1 MATDMNRFEGKAVI
15 VTGAAS
21 GFGTAIAKKFAG
33 EGASV
38 MIADLDPE
46 GGEKVAADIE
56 GAVFCKVDVAS
67 EDDNKAMVDAA
78 VENFGKIDVMC
89 CNAGIPHRGS
99 YMTRMETEAFD
110 LMWAVNVRSIFLA
123 TRYCVPHMPE
133 GSSIISTASIGGKRP
148 RPGLT
153 PYNASKAAVITLTK
167 GMAVEL
173 APNIRANCVCPV
185 SSPTNFDMRSMGQQH
200 LSEEMEANV
209 IAGIPMG
216 RRATPEDVA
225 DAYAFLA
232 SDEAKFLTGVA
243 LDIDGGRSIQ

>member
-1 MATDMNRFEGKAVI
+1 MNRFEGKCVI

-21 GFGTAIAKKFAG
+21 GFGTAIARKFAG

-38 MIADLDPE
+38 VVADLDE
-46 GGEKVAADIE
+46 AGAKAVSGELPGSIP
-56 GAVFCKVDVAS
+56 FTIDVAD
-67 EDDNKAMVDAA
+67 EAQNEAMVQAA
-78 VENFGKIDVMC
+78 VDAFGKIDVMC

-99 YMTRMETEAFD
+99 YMTRMAVEDFD
-110 LMWAVNVRSIFLA
+110 RMWAVNVRSIFLA
-123 TRYCVPHMPE
+123 TRACVPHMPD

-153 PYNASKAAVITLTK
+153 PYNASKGAVITLTK
-167 GMAVEL
+167 GMATEL
-173 APNIRANCVCPV
+173 APKIRANCVCPV
-185 SSPTNFDMRSMGQQH
+185 SAPTNFDLQSMGTQN
-200 LSEEMEANV
+200 LSEEMEQRV
-209 IAGIPMG
+209 VEGIPMG

-243 LDIDGGRSIQ
+243 LDVDGGRSIQ

>member
-1 MATDMNRFEGKAVI
+1 MERFEGKSVI

-21 GFGTAIAKKFAG
+21 GFGAAIARKFG
-33 EGASV
+33 REGAKV
-38 MIADLDPE
+38 VLADVDRA
-46 GGEKVAADIE
+46 GAEKVAADLGE
-56 GAVFCKVDVAS
+56 SLVVEVDVS
-67 EDDNKAMVDAA
+67 DEQQNIDMIESTVAA
-78 VENFGKIDVMC
+78 FGKIDVLC

-99 YMTRMETEAFD
+99 YMTRMDVEDFD

-123 TRYCVPHMPE
+123 VKYAVPHMPA
-133 GSSIISTASIGGKRP
+133 GSSVISTASIGGKRP
-148 RPGLT
+148 RPGLA
-153 PYNASKAAVITLTK
+153 PYNASKAAVINLTQ

-173 APNIRANCVCPV
+173 APDIRVNCVCPV
-185 SSPTNFDMRSMGQQH
+185 SAATNFDLQSMGTQN
-200 LSEEMEANV
+200 LSPELEKKV
-209 IAGIPMG
+209 IDGIPMG

>member
-1 MATDMNRFEGKAVI
+1 MNRFEGKSVI

-21 GFGTAIAKKFAG
+21 GFGAAIAKKFDA

-38 MIADLDPE
+38 VCADLN
-46 GGEKVAADIE
+46 IE
-56 GAVFCKVDVAS
+56 GAQAVASSLADSMAFEIDVAD
-67 EDDNKAMVDAA
+67 EQQNIAMVQAA
-78 VENFGKIDVMC
+78 VDAFGKIDVLC

-99 YMTRMETEAFD
+99 YMIKMNVEDFD
-110 LMWAVNVRSIFLA
+110 RMWAVNVRSIFLA
-123 TRYCVPHMPE
+123 VRAAIQHMPP

-148 RPGLT
+148 RPGLA
-153 PYNASKAAVITLTK
+153 PYNASKAAVINLTQ
-167 GMAVEL
+167 GMAVEM
-173 APNIRANCVCPV
+173 APNVRVNCVCPV
-185 SSPTNFDMRSMGQQH
+185 SAATNFDFQAMGKKD
-200 LSEEMEANV
+200 LSEEMEQKV
-209 IAGIPMG
+209 IDGIPMA

>member
-1 MATDMNRFEGKAVI
+1 MNRFEGKSVV

-21 GFGTAIAKKFAG
+21 GFGTAIARKFAG

-38 MIADLDPE
+38 LVADIDQP
-46 GGEKVAADIE
+46 GAEKVAAELAGSVPFVI
-56 GAVFCKVDVAS
+56 DVAS
-67 EDDNKAMVDAA
+67 EEDNKAMVEAA
-78 VENFGKIDVMC
+78 VEHFGKIDVMC

-99 YMTRMETEAFD
+99 YMTRMETEDFD
-110 LMWAVNVRSIFLA
+110 RMWAINVRSIFLA
-123 TRYCVPHMPE
+123 TKYCVHHMPE

-173 APNIRANCVCPV
+173 APKIRANCVCPV
-185 SSPTNFDMRSMGQQH
+185 SSATNFDMRAMGTQD
-200 LSEEMEANV
+200 LSEEMEASV

-243 LDIDGGRSIQ
+243 LDVDGGRSIQ